1 MSVKFVATIAGVNG
15 PVGKDEDEAVVRLR
29 EYMESHIG
37 KRHFQETNPDS
48 NEQQYQ
54 ETLWK
59 LYGREEGKDFEATS
73 NGRDV
78 AECEPIVSK
87 VD

>member
-15 PVGKDEDEAVVRLR
+15 PVGKDEQEAVVRLR
-29 EYMESHIG
+29 EYMETHIG
-37 KRHFQETNPDS
+37 KRHFQETNPDCD
-48 NEQQYQ
+48 EQQYQ

-59 LYGREEGKDFEATS
+59 LYGREERKDFQATS
-73 NGRDV
+73 NGTDV
-78 AECEPIVSK
+78 VECEPTVSE

>member
-1 MSVKFVATIAGVNG
+1 MSVKFVATIAGMNG
-15 PVGKDEDEAVVRLR
+15 PVGKDEQEAVVRLR

-37 KRHFQETNPDS
+37 KRHFQETNPDCD
-48 NEQQYQ
+48 EQLYQ

-59 LYGREEGKDFEATS
+59 LYDMEEGKDFEATCD
-73 NGRDV
+73 GTDV
-78 AECEPIVSK
+78 TECEPTVSE

>member
-37 KRHFQETNPDS
+37 KRHFQETNPDCD
-48 NEQQYQ
+48 EQQYQ

-59 LYGREEGKDFEATS
+59 LYGREEGKDFEAIS
-73 NGRDV
+73 NGTDV
-78 AECEPIVSK
+78 AKCEPTVSE

>member
-15 PVGKDEDEAVVRLR
+15 PVGKDKQEAVVRLR

-37 KRHFQETNPDS
+37 KRHFQETNPDCD
-48 NEQQYQ
+48 EQQYQ

-59 LYGREEGKDFEATS
+59 LYGREEINTFTTPKRRRKEIRPLAK
-73 NGRDV
+73 V
-78 AECEPIVSK
+78 AFG
-87 VD
+87 

>member
-15 PVGKDEDEAVVRLR
+15 PVGKDEQEAVVRLR

-37 KRHFQETNPDS
+37 KRHFQETNPDCD
-48 NEQQYQ
+48 EQQYQ

-59 LYGREEGKDFEATS
+59 LYGKEGKDFEATS
-73 NGRDV
+73 NGTDV
-78 AECEPIVSK
+78 VECEPTVSE